1 MTADSF
7 EENLGKNTYIT
18 LAQVKD
24 YLSISSNT
32 QDARL
37 SNIISY
43 ASGVIEHYIGQEIL
57 ANDYVEI
64 FDGGVSSVFV
74 SRLPLTKV
82 YQVSEFNG
90 VENILLSD
98 PTVTGSPV
106 HTSSQSVSFTAVGT
120 AKNTTKVK
128 RFGKSAL
135 EVDETSYIY
144 SPIVPEQLQ
153 LDKSDF
159 TIEMYVKVDE
169 PFLRD
174 NVLFEIS
181 TNASNYMRF
190 SLANQYGLAFTSA
203 VAGSTTTVRGANT
216 SIEAQQF
223 AKKRWAHVAVSR
235 NYETERLYLFYNGT
249 QIANSAYTVDS
260 LSFSNVVTIGNTLKG
275 YIDEVRVSTTQRYIN
290 SFTPSA
296 FRFRTDEDTALLVHF
311 DERNNST
318 QFKDVHSKPAEYNF
332 AKDTGEIT
340 KDTGSLGVTGNFTS
354 IRKSYPAL
362 TLSGPQ
368 AFQPFP
374 SAVEV
379 TYRAGYEAGSVPLD
393 LQVATID
400 YVKLLYKQDQEKKG
414 FSFEGERG
422 DQFPLAGNFPPHI
435 RRILDLYRIID

>member
-1 MTADSF
+1 MTDSF

-37 SNIISY
+37 SNIVSY
-43 ASGVIEHYIGQEIL
+43 ATGVIEHYIGQEVL

-64 FDGGVSSVFV
+64 FDGGVSSVYI
-74 SRLPLTKV
+74 SRLPLTAV
-82 YQVSEFNG
+82 YSVSEFNG
-90 VENILLSD
+90 VEPILLSD
-98 PTVTGSPV
+98 PTNTGAPV
-106 HTSSQSVSFTAVGT
+106 YTSNKGISFIASGN

-135 EVDETSYIY
+135 ELDESSYIY
-144 SPIVPEQLQ
+144 SNIVPEHLQ
-153 LDKSDF
+153 FDKSDL
-159 TIEMYVKVDE
+159 TVEMFIKVDE
-169 PFLRD
+169 PFLRN

-181 TNASNYMRF
+181 TDSSNYLQL
-190 SLANQYGLAFTSA
+190 SLANQYGLSC
-203 VAGSTTTVRGANT
+203 TTNVSGTPTIVTGANT
-216 SIEAQQF
+216 LIESQTF
-223 AKKRWAHVAVSR
+223 IKKRWAHVAMTR
-235 NYETERLYLFYNGT
+235 DYDNERMQLFYDGLE
-249 QIANSAYTVDS
+249 IANANYTIES
-260 LSFSNVVTIGNTLKG
+260 LSFTNSLSIGDTFKG
-275 YIDEVRVSTTQRYIN
+275 YIDEIRISTVKRYTKT
-290 SFTPSA
+290 FTPTSN
-296 FRFRTDEDTALLVHF
+296 RFRPDSDTVLLVHF
-311 DERNNST
+311 DEKHNST

-332 AKDTGEIT
+332 TRDTGEIT
-340 KDTGSLGVTGNFTS
+340 KDTGSLGITGNFTS
-354 IRKSYPAL
+354 SRKSYPAL
-362 TLSGPQ
+362 TLNGPQ

-379 TYRAGYEAGSVPLD
+379 SYRAGYESDSVPLD
-393 LQVATID
+393 LQVATLD